1 MGTNRF
7 TKEQME
13 VLRQNPYVGKISE
26 TTITY
31 TTEFREK
38 FGEEY
43 NSGKPPSLILSEM
56 GLNPHW
62 LGKRRKDSIIRRVK
76 DFELRSDGFKDTR
89 SANSGRPSTKELT
102 DVEKITRL
110 KQKIEF
116 LKQENEFLKKN
127 IQLDRMA
134 EWEYK
139 RSHPTNT
146 TSSKK

>member
-7 TKEQME
+7 TQEQIDF
-13 VLRQNPYVGKISE
+13 LRQNPYVGKISE

-38 FGEEY
+38 FAEEY
-43 NSGKPPSLILSEM
+43 NSGKPPSLILLEM
-56 GLNPHW
+56 DLNPHW

-76 DFELRSDGFKDTR
+76 AFELRSDGFKDTR
-89 SANSGRPSTKELT
+89 SENSGRSPTKELT
-102 DVEKITRL
+102 DFEKITRL

-116 LKQENEFLKKN
+116 LKQENDFLKKN
-127 IQLDRMA
+127 IQLDRMV

-139 RSHPTNT
+139 RNHPINT